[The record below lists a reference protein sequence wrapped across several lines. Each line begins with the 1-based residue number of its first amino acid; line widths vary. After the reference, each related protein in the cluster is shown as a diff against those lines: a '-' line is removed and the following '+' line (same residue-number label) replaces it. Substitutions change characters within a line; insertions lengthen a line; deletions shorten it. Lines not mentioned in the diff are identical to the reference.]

1 MAEIIREYG
10 AAALAAV
17 GGMLFLQTIGQI
29 FLSGDGIFMKMVML
43 WGNGG
48 C

>member
-17 GGMLFLQTIGQI
+17 GGVLFLGTVGQLL
-29 FLSGDGIFMKMVML
+29 LSGQGILLQLVSI